1 MGNLIAQRD
10 IEKVFG
16 ADEYSIIGIAGVAGI
31 AIELVRLF
39 QVELQHYEK
48 VEGLPL
54 SLDGKANRL
63 GALVRG
69 NLDQAMAGLAV
80 IPMLAGWDIQ
90 RRQGR
95 IFSYDATGGRYEET
109 GFHAI
114 GSGAAFARGSLKKT
128 HRPGLGEDAAIAAAI
143 RSLYDAADDDSATG
157 GPDLARSIFPVVMS
171 ASAGGVRQLSSDQVA
186 EITTRV
192 LEML

>member
-1 MGNLIAQRD
+1 MAGDRRATMGTMIAQRE

-16 ADEYSIIGIAGVAGI
+16 ADEHSIIGIAGVAGI
-31 AIELVRLF
+31 AVELVRLF

-114 GSGAAFARGSLKKT
+114 GCRDRRCDPLTVRRG
-128 HRPGLGEDAAIAAAI
+128 R
-143 RSLYDAADDDSATG
+143 
-157 GPDLARSIFPVVMS
+157 
-171 ASAGGVRQLSSDQVA
+171 
-186 EITTRV
+186 
-192 LEML
+192 